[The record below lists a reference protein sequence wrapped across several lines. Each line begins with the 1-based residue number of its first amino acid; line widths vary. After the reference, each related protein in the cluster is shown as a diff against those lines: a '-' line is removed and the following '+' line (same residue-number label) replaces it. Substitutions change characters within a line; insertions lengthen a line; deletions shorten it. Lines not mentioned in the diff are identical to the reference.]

1 MSPANDVI
9 ESFVAQH
16 KLFAGVER
24 LEPLAAVLP
33 LLAPRLEQVSVVGV
47 HSNPDRERELRVSV
61 VVNAYALVARAIPEK
76 PGPAEM
82 EGASRHEFVS
92 IGGEVR
98 VGEVDREEC
107 VILLHGG
114 TEEKGPVC
122 SERELKLGKKT
133 RAIMIEALRARNDLV
148 DVTVA
153 IEDGERLSMFQHF
166 NAVLGQRRR
175 REDVELIVPA
185 DDLAHE
191 RISLM
196 TRALV
201 RLILR
206 ATSAVANITI
216 PIPNRP
222 GPGP

>member
-1 MSPANDVI
+1 MGPANDVI
-9 ESFVAQH
+9 ESLVAQH
-16 KLFAGVER
+16 EFFAGVER

-33 LLAPRLEQVSVVGV
+33 LLASRLEQVSIVGV
-47 HSNPDRERELRVSV
+47 HSDPDRERELRVSI
-61 VVNAYALVARAIPEK
+61 VVNADALVARSIPEK
-76 PGPAEM
+76 PGAAEM
-82 EGASRHEFVS
+82 EGSSRHEFLF
-92 IGGEVR
+92 IGGKVW
-98 VGEVDREEC
+98 VGKVDREER

-133 RAIMIEALRARNDLV
+133 GALMIEALRARNDLV

-153 IEDGERLSMFQHF
+153 IEDGERLSVFQHF
-166 NAVLGQRRR
+166 HAVLGQRGR

-185 DDLAHE
+185 DDLAHQ
-191 RISLM
+191 RVSLK
-196 TRALV
+196 TSALV